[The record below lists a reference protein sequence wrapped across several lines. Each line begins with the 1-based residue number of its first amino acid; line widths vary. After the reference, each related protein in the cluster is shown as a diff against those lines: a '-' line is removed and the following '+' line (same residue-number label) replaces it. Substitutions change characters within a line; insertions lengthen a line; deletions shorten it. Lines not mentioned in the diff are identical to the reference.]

1 MPCLPLRPSFTC
13 SISDSAQPVL
23 RTLFLNCYGLDDD
36 AGFNDSREIVS
47 GWPPSEGIR
56 HRCSPN
62 LATDAEEPYPRNGC
76 RTLVLLLA
84 FAFPRNDL
92 CRRGSG
98 LSSTAASV
106 RSTYVWS

>member
-23 RTLFLNCYGLDDD
+23 RTLILNCYGLDDD
-36 AGFNDSREIVS
+36 AEFNDSREIVS

-62 LATDAEEPYPRNGC
+62 LATDAEEAYPRHSC
-76 RTLVLLLA
+76 WTLVLLLA
-84 FAFPRNDL
+84 IAFSRTDL
-92 CRRGSG
+92 RRRCSAV
-98 LSSTAASV
+98 SSTAASP
-106 RSTYVWS
+106 R